1 MDQLNAMRTF
11 VKIADTGSL
20 TAAARALGVSVA
32 AVTRG
37 LAALEKRLGVR
48 LVIRTTRKTGLTEP
62 GVHYCE
68 HCRRVL
74 AEIDTAEAALAAQRT
89 LPTGTLNLS
98 VPVLFGRLHVAPLIP
113 EFLSRHNGVT
123 VNLVLVDRLVN
134 LVDEGFDLAIRI
146 GQLADSSLLATRLG
160 FTRRVLCASPDYLR
174 RHGRPRVP
182 ADLRRH
188 HGIRFTVLNPG
199 HEWTFRAGGR
209 TETVRVPCRL
219 SCNNADAVIAAA
231 VRGQGIATV
240 LSYQIER
247 ELAAGELEI
256 VLREFEPPPIPIHA
270 VHPHGRLLSA
280 KTRAFIEF
288 LVERLKTPAG
298 KAPARQ

>member
-37 LAALEKRLGVR
+37 LAALEKRLAVR
-48 LVIRTTRKTGLTEP
+48 LVNRTTRKTGLTEP
-62 GVHYCE
+62 GVHYYE

-74 AEIDTAEAALAAQRT
+74 AEIDTAEAALSAQRT

-98 VPVLFGRLHVAPLIP
+98 APVLFGRLHVAPLLP
-113 EFLSRHNGVT
+113 DFLSRHDGVA

-174 RHGRPRVP
+174 RHGRPRLP

-199 HEWTFRAGGR
+199 HEWAFRAGGR

-231 VRGQGIATV
+231 VRGQGITTV

-247 ELAAGELEI
+247 QLAAGELEI

>member
-1 MDQLNAMRTF
+1 MDQLDAMRTL

-37 LAALEKRLGVR
+37 LAAIEKRLGVR
-48 LVIRTTRKTGLTEP
+48 LVNRTTRRTGLTEP
-62 GVHYCE
+62 GVQYYE

-74 AEIDTAEAALAAQRT
+74 AEIESAEAALSAQRT
-89 LPTGTLNLS
+89 LPTGTLNVS
-98 VPVLFGRLHVAPLIP
+98 APVLFGRMHLAPLLP
-113 EFLSRHNGVT
+113 DFLSRHDGVT
-123 VNLVLVDRLVN
+123 VNLVLADRLVN

-146 GQLADSSLLATRLG
+146 GQLADSLLVATRLG
-160 FTRRVLCASPDYLR
+160 STRRVVCASPDYLR

-182 ADLRRH
+182 ADLRGH

-199 HEWTFRAGGR
+199 HEWAFRTGGR
-209 TETVRVPCRL
+209 TRTVRVPCRL

-256 VLREFEPPPIPIHA
+256 VLREFEPPLIPIHA
-270 VHPHGRLLSA
+270 VHPHGRLLSG

-288 LVERLKTPAG
+288 MIERLNRRG
-298 KAPARQ
+298 S